1 MRRVGCAPG
10 EPRGYD
16 EDAESRSNAAAAV
29 SRERIVGRAH
39 ELLRRWNLLPSMEE
53 RQVDGDRRP
62 VAGAV
67 MARHKDSRKQLSLFE
82 ADQADLPFDAYL
94 PPEPRPLAQPG
105 EQLPLFEGKTPL
117 VGEVTAGV
125 LKADF
130 RAAREA
136 YERLRESY
144 PMDKSVSS
152 FEFLS
157 SVPDDFW
164 SETRSDEERLS
175 VWQAVAQCFQTNS
188 TGYLKARDGFF
199 RRLLT
204 IVDARELVVAHPS
217 FAPDIANHLLSADE
231 WNLARECLRDV
242 LLAGKELK
250 PLAFQDQVVSDL
262 LSEEGAP
269 EWLASLGAIRRLW
282 SRHTTALEN
291 PAVIQTRLSAD
302 LPENDRE
309 KAVDFWF
316 CLCNSGLASRIPE
329 GIRHS
334 AHRRMKQL
342 HPTLH
347 EEFMTGRR
355 VT

>member
-188 TGYLKARDGFF
+188 TGYLKARDGFPLRLCKA
-199 RRLLT
+199 RRA
-204 IVDARELVVAHPS
+204 AR
-217 FAPDIANHLLSADE
+217 
-231 WNLARECLRDV
+231 
-242 LLAGKELK
+242 G
-250 PLAFQDQVVSDL
+250 
-262 LSEEGAP
+262 
-269 EWLASLGAIRRLW
+269 
-282 SRHTTALEN
+282 
-291 PAVIQTRLSAD
+291 
-302 LPENDRE
+302 
-309 KAVDFWF
+309 
-316 CLCNSGLASRIPE
+316 
-329 GIRHS
+329 
-334 AHRRMKQL
+334 
-342 HPTLH
+342 
-347 EEFMTGRR
+347 GRR
-355 VT
+355 GFRLGDPVLQHRDQHGTTDAAYAAVLRTIRTRGHGRADPR